1 MAIANANPTC
11 GECWELNVE
20 KNVCHPK
27 KDKLSLACNSA
38 FFTMDIDECVYGAGK
53 NIIIGTCERDHSGNT
68 VFYDDCGVTSSTIN
82 NTRIYTTEVQENSEY
97 TTYPEVDL
105 TCRVSL
111 STEADGSFHRFK
123 LAAKFDSE
131 YAQSNVTYDYKE
143 SFPEQLLSLN
153 IDNDG
158 PISSGD
164 LAKFTISS
172 SAPFDG
178 YALAI
183 SYCQLKSLGES
194 QKFVDFFVRDENDD
208 INTKLDAVITPSG
221 HAEVVEGSLFSG
233 EVIDVH
239 FQGDSPDISHEIE
252 CEMMI
257 LVPWNEWSA
266 CSATCGSGS
275 RSRSKPDGTT
285 EDGICNPEPCSV
297 WTDWTDCSA
306 TCGGGSQ
313 TRSKSDEADQSQN
326 CNEDACPAPTLGN
339 NGIEGFESSKL
350 LTGEARVEF
359 DAAQAKKARDEVW
372 TFDKFY
378 IEPILLTKGTNWH
391 EAEKICRDNGLYLA
405 RLPRQQDY
413 VDMGAYVKA
422 DYTSKGL
429 PAHNW
434 IYIGYYRV
442 GGKDKPF
449 ADYYLQSRLAPM
461 TGDPREFNGDDGG
474 DQQCGM
480 IDDDQTLVGGPSR
493 LEGGTCSWPYTGES
507 NQVYCMYP

>member
-1 MAIANANPTC
+1 MIRRKLILLLMAIANANPTC

-313 TRSKSDEADQSQN
+313 TRSKSDEADETQN
-326 CNEDACPAPTLGN
+326 CNEDACPVGFMSAATLDSIPNLPLDFKNINWKLVRRTTGYTYPDTDQLI
-339 NGIEGFESSKL
+339 GTSEYGTPHQDPLGSSFA
-350 LTGEARVEF
+350 EPF
-359 DAAQAKKARDEVW
+359 DNLDFRYFLFTSGDMSLWMIMEKDEVTGSW
-372 TFDKFY
+372 YANQKREIKASHVNQNAYYARMYRRSGSKEDPWITWSDHNHCTSLYQENNYMPGCGNK
-378 IEPILLTKGTNWH
+378 TGKKG
-391 EAEKICRDNGLYLA
+391 GL
-405 RLPRQQDY
+405 D
-413 VDMGAYVKA
+413 VF
-422 DYTSKGL
+422 
-429 PAHNW
+429 
-434 IYIGYYRV
+434 IG
-442 GGKDKPF
+442 F
-449 ADYYLQSRLAPM
+449 
-461 TGDPREFNGDDGG
+461 
-474 DQQCGM
+474 
-480 IDDDQTLVGGPSR
+480 
-493 LEGGTCSWPYTGES
+493 
-507 NQVYCMYP
+507 